1 MGFRSYDL
9 IVNRNIADDRRRVC
23 DLIDT
28 DFSHWEIF
36 LLYFGMDANI
46 FSRYHVH
53 LGEPLIFLPLM
64 IPILQYRV

>member
-1 MGFRSYDL
+1 MMKTFRSYDL
-9 IVNRNIADDRRRVC
+9 IVSRNIADDCRHVC

-46 FSRYHVH
+46 FLAIMFIWGTFNISTANDSNFTV
-53 LGEPLIFLPLM
+53 
-64 IPILQYRV
+64 